1 MIGVGGM
8 GAVWSSLDR
17 TTGREVA
24 VKFLHPTL
32 LNDPLTVQ
40 RFLQEGEVGRQLR
53 HPFIVETL
61 SAGRHETADGKEPL
75 PYLVTEL
82 LDGESLS
89 DVIRRL
95 SRLPVGP
102 ALTLVSH
109 VAEAVEAAHQAGVL
123 HRDIKPANVFLHRE
137 RDGSVAPKVLDFGIS
152 KLLDPLLDVG
162 LTTTGMLVGS
172 PMYVSP
178 EQALG
183 KRDIDGRSDVWSIG
197 VMLHRILTGEPLF
210 SQSGTA
216 VLSQIVGKDVTLD
229 HMAGFP
235 QPVVDIVWRCLRRDR
250 TQRFARAA
258 DLAHALDE
266 ATRALGLSP
275 DLRGLL
281 PALPPSSATLAAT
294 QVLPQE
300 ARDALARASLAAAP
314 PEPPT
319 VASPPPVHDVDVT
332 KTPLSATTPLP
343 ADQGRSKWT
352 LPSVGIGVGLALL
365 LGFLV
370 LPSQPAVEAPKVAA
384 TAPLPAPTPAPT
396 ATETTEPAAL
406 PPPAPPPIPAAS
418 VVPSAHPKPRVLPP
432 PPHGRPPQPAGPTVI
447 HDPGF

>member
-8 GAVWSSLDR
+8 GAVWSAKDR
-17 TTGREVA
+17 TVGREVA

-40 RFLQEGEVGRQLR
+40 RFLQEGDVGRQLR
-53 HPFIVETL
+53 HPFIVRTL
-61 SAGRHETADGKEPL
+61 AAGRHETADGKEPL

-95 SRLPVGP
+95 SRLPVGS
-102 ALTLVSH
+102 ALTLVRH

-152 KLLDPLLDVG
+152 KLLDPSLDVG

-197 VMLHRILTGEPLF
+197 VMLHRVLTGEPLF

-229 HMAGFP
+229 HMGDLPPA
-235 QPVVDIVWRCLRRDR
+235 VVDIVWRCLRRDR

-258 DLAHALDE
+258 DLAQALDE
-266 ATRALGLSP
+266 TTRSLGLSA
-275 DLRGLL
+275 DLRALL
-281 PALPPSSATLAAT
+281 PALPASAVALAA
-294 QVLPQE
+294 
-300 ARDALARASLAAAP
+300 S
-314 PEPPT
+314 EPPT
-319 VASPPPVHDVDVT
+319 VVSPAPLPDLDAT
-332 KTPLSATTPLP
+332 RTPLSATTPLP
-343 ADQGRSKWT
+343 GEQGRNKWT
-352 LPSVGIGVGLALL
+352 LPSIGIGVALALL
-365 LGFLV
+365 LGFLI
-370 LPSQPAVEAPKVAA
+370 LPSAPAVEAPKAA
-384 TAPLPAPTPAPT
+384 ASA
-396 ATETTEPAAL
+396 
-406 PPPAPPPIPAAS
+406 PAPPPPAVPTAAPTSEPAASSLPVPPPSPAAS
-418 VVPSAHPKPRVLPP
+418 VAPSAHPKPRTPP
-432 PPHGRPPQPAGPTVI
+432 PSQRGRPPQPAGPTVI